1 MGEDVDFVDLS
12 ALKKIQPDTMVE
24 KFGSTINSSF
34 FDASNVLGT
43 LKIKGLVDF
52 TSSIGGQNAITITDE
67 GKKAL
72 EGADS
77 RSMEPIDNL
86 DSSILMQLSSGKKSV
101 RELESALN
109 LRPKDLSLRLYKL
122 DEQQFVK
129 ADFRNGNLEIVLTE
143 KGFMQAKTPVQQAQ
157 QAQNNQLGQEAPQQG
172 QQVNATPQQ
181 KMQVQQLQQQ
191 NKIGILPEDLSK
203 TPPPKAGSKAKYIFA
218 VVIII
223 LLVLIVLAFLN
234 YK

>member
-72 EGADS
+72 EEADS

-143 KGFMQAKTPVQQAQ
+143 KGFMQAKTPVQQTKP
-157 QAQNNQLGQEAPQQG
+157 EPAPQQV
-172 QQVNATPQQ
+172 QQVNATSQQ
-181 KMQVQQLQQQ
+181 KMQVPQAQQQQ
-191 NKIGILPEDLSK
+191 NQMGILPEDLSK
-203 TPPPKAGSKAKYIFA
+203 TPPAKVGGSSAKSIFV

-234 YK
+234 VI